1 MAEPIARSGPNAVE
15 NRSRGVLKDTAIL
28 AKLEGGGSARI
39 GESALGGAYVYAI
52 VETGGKQFRV
62 AEGDVLRVEKLEA
75 EPGATVELERV
86 LALAKDDG
94 QLVVGTPVV
103 PGAKAVAKVLEHG
116 KGPKLL
122 VFKYKSKAN
131 YRRKKGH
138 RQPFTKLQIEKIE
151 G

>member
-1 MAEPIARSGPNAVE
+1 MRN
-15 NRSRGVLKDTAIL
+15 
-28 AKLEGGGSARI
+28 GGSARI

-75 EPGATVELERV
+75 EPGAAVELGRV
-86 LALAKDDG
+86 LAVGKDDG
-94 QLVVGTPVV
+94 QLVLGSPVV
-103 PGAKAVAKVLEHG
+103 PGAKAVAKVIEHG

-138 RQPFTKLQIEKIE
+138 RQPFTKIQIEKIE